1 MRLSSVQVDDR
12 LEQYMESLLAAR
24 EPVLARIEEE
34 LEEERVPAIGPMVG
48 QLARLLLRLAGCR
61 DVLELGTAVG
71 YSGIWLARGCSGR
84 LVTLETDR
92 ERAERARA
100 NFREAG
106 LDGRIDVVEEDALSY
121 LERERGAVACVF
133 NDLLN
138 SFPDVGTVERCFEL
152 SLDRLSPGGLLLADN
167 ALGRGQVVAPDS
179 RQARNIARYNELV
192 AGNPRLESV
201 IVPLRD
207 GFSVARLST

>member
-1 MRLSSVQVDDR
+1 MRLSSVQVDER
-12 LEQYMESLLAAR
+12 LERYMESLLPAR
-24 EPVLARIEEE
+24 DPVLAQIEHE
-34 LEEERVPAIGPMVG
+34 LEGENVPAVGPLVG
-48 QLARLLLRLAGCR
+48 QLAYLLLRTAGTR

-84 LVTLETDR
+84 MVTLETDHA
-92 ERAERARA
+92 RAERARA

-106 LDGRIDVVEEDALSY
+106 LADRVEVVEEDALSY
-121 LERERGAVACVF
+121 LERVRDPVDCVF

-138 SFPDVGTVERCFEL
+138 SFPDEGAVGTSFEL
-152 SLDRLSPGGLLLADN
+152 SLRRLKPGGLLLADN
-167 ALGRGQVVAPDS
+167 ALGRGRVAEPDS

-192 AGNPRLESV
+192 AGTPRLESV
-201 IVPLRD
+201 IIPLRD